1 MAPRGKTP
9 EEFVAQM
16 AQVAPDVEVLGAYEN
31 ARTKVA
37 CRCRACGH
45 EWEGVP
51 NHLLR
56 GTGCP
61 ACAGTQRA
69 DAGDFAARVAELAP
83 SVELLGSYVNARTR
97 VACRCRE
104 CGHEWA
110 PYPKGLLQGNAC
122 PACAQRAGADRL
134 AKSHAKDQADA
145 CM

>member
-16 AQVAPDVEVLGAYEN
+16 AQVAPGVEVLGTYVN

-37 CRCRACGH
+37 CRCRTCGH
-45 EWEGVP
+45 EWDGMP

-61 ACAGTQRA
+61 QCAGTQRT
-69 DAGDFAARVAELAP
+69 DGGVFAARVAELAP
-83 SVELLGSYVNARTR
+83 SVELLGAYVNARTR
-97 VACRCRE
+97 VACHCRT
-104 CGHEWA
+104 CGHEWS

-122 PACAQRAGADRL
+122 PACAQRAAAERL
-134 AKSHAKDQADA
+134 ARSHTKPQE
-145 CM
+145 

>member
-1 MAPRGKTP
+1 
-9 EEFVAQM
+9 VAQM
-16 AQVAPDVEVLGAYEN
+16 AQVAPGVEVLGAYQN

-69 DAGDFAARVAELAP
+69 DAGDFAARMAELAP
-83 SVELLGSYVNARTR
+83 SVELLGAYVNARTR

-122 PACAQRAGADRL
+122 PACAQKAAVERL
-134 AKSHAKDQADA
+134 AKSHAKDQQEGR
-145 CM
+145 M